1 MPFEGDGAANCGI
14 CALIARIRS
23 GTFDDL
29 VAELPSSYLILG
41 DAQFYRGYCVM
52 LAKRHATE
60 LFLMPTDEARALLDD
75 MRLVAEA
82 IAAATRPWK
91 MNYECLGNQEAHIHW
106 HLFPR
111 YKSDELRTSPVW
123 LRPESERKISLA
135 GAERATLLAALREQ
149 IAARFPDARLPGQV
163 TE

>member
-1 MPFEGDGAANCGI
+1 MPPEGAGANNCGI
-14 CALIARIRS
+14 CTLIARIRS

-29 VAELPSSYLILG
+29 VCELPSSYLILG

-75 MRLVAEA
+75 MRLAAEA
-82 IAAATRPWK
+82 IAATTRPWK

-111 YKSDELRTSPVW
+111 YTSDEERSSPVW
-123 LRPESERKISLA
+123 LRAESERKIALA
-135 GAERATLLAALREQ
+135 GPDRANLMAGLREQ
-149 IAARFPDARLPGQV
+149 IAARFPDARIPAK
-163 TE
+163 

>member
-1 MPFEGDGAANCGI
+1 MPPESAGAQNCGI
-14 CALIARIRS
+14 CALITRIRS
-23 GTFDDL
+23 ETLDDF

-75 MRLVAEA
+75 MRLAAEG

-91 MNYECLGNQEAHIHW
+91 INYECLGNQEAHVHW

-111 YKSDELRTSPVW
+111 YESDELRSSPVW
-123 LRPESERKISLA
+123 VRAESERKVSLP
-135 GAERATLLAALREQ
+135 GPERAALLAALREQ
-149 IAARFPDARLPGQV
+149 IAARFPDTRLPV
-163 TE
+163 K

>member
-1 MPFEGDGAANCGI
+1 MPSEGAAATNCGI

-23 GTFDDL
+23 ETFDDF

-52 LAKRHATE
+52 LAKRHAVE

-75 MRLVAEA
+75 MRLAAEA

-91 MNYECLGNQEAHIHW
+91 MNYECLGNQEAHVHW

-111 YKSDELRTSPVW
+111 YESDELRSSPVW
-123 LRPESERKISLA
+123 VRPESERKIPLA
-135 GAERATLLAALREQ
+135 GPDRATLLVGLREQ
-149 IAARFPDARLPGQV
+149 IAARFPDARLPPK
-163 TE
+163 

>member
-1 MPFEGDGAANCGI
+1 MPSEGAGAANCGL
-14 CALIARIRS
+14 CTLIAQIRS
-23 GTFDDL
+23 GPFDDL

-75 MRLVAEA
+75 MRLTAEA

-91 MNYECLGNQEAHIHW
+91 MNYECLGNQEAHVHW

-111 YKSDELRTSPVW
+111 YASDELRSSPVW
-123 LRPESERKISLA
+123 LRPEIERKVSLA
-135 GAERATLLAALREQ
+135 APDRATLLTGLREQ
-149 IAARFPDARLPGQV
+149 ISARFPDARLPDK
-163 TE
+163 

>member
-1 MPFEGDGAANCGI
+1 MPTEGARVSNCGI

-23 GTFDDL
+23 ETFDDF
-29 VAELPSSYLILG
+29 VAELSSSYLILG

-60 LFLMPTDEARALLDD
+60 LFQMPTDEARALLDD
-75 MRLVAEA
+75 MRLAAEA
-82 IAAATRPWK
+82 IAAATRPCK

-111 YKSDELRTSPVW
+111 YESDELRSSPVW
-123 LRPESERKISLA
+123 VRAESERKVSLA
-135 GAERATLLAALREQ
+135 GPERATLLAGLR
-149 IAARFPDARLPGQV
+149 DS
-163 TE
+163 

>member
-1 MPFEGDGAANCGI
+1 MWGMPSEGAGAANCCI
-14 CALIARIRS
+14 CTLIARIRS
-23 GTFDDL
+23 GPFDDL

-82 IAAATRPWK
+82 IAAATGPWK

-123 LRPESERKISLA
+123 LRPESERKVSLA
-135 GAERATLLAALREQ
+135 SAERATLLAA
-149 IAARFPDARLPGQV
+149 
-163 TE
+163 

>member
-1 MPFEGDGAANCGI
+1 MPPEGSGAINCGI

-23 GTFDDL
+23 GTFDDFL
-29 VAELPSSYLILG
+29 GELPSSYLILG

-75 MRLVAEA
+75 MRLAAEA
-82 IAAATRPWK
+82 IAATTRPWK

-111 YKSDELRTSPVW
+111 YASDEQRSSPVW
-123 LRPESERKISLA
+123 LRAESERKIALA
-135 GAERATLLAALREQ
+135 GPDRANLMAGLREQ
-149 IAARFPDARLPGQV
+149 IAARFPDARLPAK
-163 TE
+163 

>member
-1 MPFEGDGAANCGI
+1 MPSETAGAATCGI
-14 CALIARIRS
+14 CAVIARIRS

-29 VAELPSSYLILG
+29 VAELASSYLILG

-60 LFLMPTDEARALLDD
+60 LLLMPTDEARALLDD
-75 MRLVAEA
+75 MRLAAEA

-91 MNYECLGNQEAHIHW
+91 MNYECLGNQEAHVHW

-111 YKSDELRTSPVW
+111 YENDDLRSGPVW
-123 LRPESERKISLA
+123 IRPESERKVSLA
-135 GAERATLLAALREQ
+135 GNDRVVLVAALREQ
-149 IAARFPDARLPGQV
+149 IAARFPDARLPAK
-163 TE
+163 

>member
-1 MPFEGDGAANCGI
+1 MPSEGAGASNCGI
-14 CALIARIRS
+14 CGLIARIRS
-23 GTFDDL
+23 ETFDDF

-41 DAQFYRGYCVM
+41 DAQFYRGYCIM

-75 MRLVAEA
+75 MRLTAEA

-91 MNYECLGNQEAHIHW
+91 MNYECLGNQEAHVHW

-111 YKSDELRTSPVW
+111 YESDELRSSPVW
-123 LRPESERKISLA
+123 LRPEIERKVSLA
-135 GAERATLLAALREQ
+135 GPDRANLLTGLREQ
-149 IAARFPDARLPGQV
+149 IAARFPDARLPAK
-163 TE
+163 

>member
-1 MPFEGDGAANCGI
+1 MPTEGAGATNCGI

-23 GTFDDL
+23 ETFDDF

-52 LAKRHATE
+52 LAKRHAVE

-75 MRLVAEA
+75 MRLAAEA

-91 MNYECLGNQEAHIHW
+91 MNYECLGNQEAHVHW

-111 YKSDELRTSPVW
+111 YESDELRSSPVW
-123 LRPESERKISLA
+123 VRPESERKIPLA
-135 GAERATLLAALREQ
+135 GPDRATLLVGLREQ
-149 IAARFPDARLPGQV
+149 IAARFPDARFPAK
-163 TE
+163 

>member
-1 MPFEGDGAANCGI
+1 MPPESAGAQNCGI

-23 GTFDDL
+23 ETLDDF

-75 MRLVAEA
+75 MRLAAEG
-82 IAAATRPWK
+82 IAAATQPWK
-91 MNYECLGNQEAHIHW
+91 MNYECLGNQEAHVHW

-111 YKSDELRTSPVW
+111 YQSDALRSSPVW
-123 LRPESERKISLA
+123 VRTESERKVSLP
-135 GAERATLLAALREQ
+135 GPERAALLAELREQ
-149 IAARFPDARLPGQV
+149 IAARFPDVRLPV
-163 TE
+163 K

>member
-1 MPFEGDGAANCGI
+1 MPPEGAGATNCGI
-14 CALIARIRS
+14 CTLIARIRS

-29 VAELPSSYLILG
+29 VGELPSSYLILG

-75 MRLVAEA
+75 MRLAAEA
-82 IAAATRPWK
+82 IAATTRPWK

-111 YKSDELRTSPVW
+111 YASDEQRSSPVW
-123 LRPESERKISLA
+123 LRAESERKIALA
-135 GAERATLLAALREQ
+135 GPARASLMAGLREQ
-149 IAARFPDARLPGQV
+149 IAARFPDARLPAK
-163 TE
+163 

>member
-1 MPFEGDGAANCGI
+1 MPSEDARPVNCGI

-75 MRLVAEA
+75 MRLTAEA
-82 IAAATRPWK
+82 IAAATGPWK

-111 YKSDELRTSPVW
+111 YESDELRTSPVW
-123 LRPESERKISLA
+123 LRPESERKVPLA
-135 GAERATLLAALREQ
+135 GADRVSLLAALREQ
-149 IAARFPDARLPGQV
+149 VAARFPEAHVAPG
-163 TE
+163 T